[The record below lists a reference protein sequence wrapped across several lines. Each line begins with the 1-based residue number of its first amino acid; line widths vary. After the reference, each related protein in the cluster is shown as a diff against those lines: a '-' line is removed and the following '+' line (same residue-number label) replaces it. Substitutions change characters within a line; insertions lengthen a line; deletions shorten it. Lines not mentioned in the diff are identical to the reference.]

1 MSVLADL
8 TAAVPPVDAA
18 AAAAA
23 RRRSASQ
30 ARPPGS
36 LGRLEDVM
44 AQLAAIAGTCPPPA
58 IRRPA
63 LLVAAGD
70 HGVHAQ
76 GVSPWPQDVTAAMVG
91 ALCAGSATA
100 SVFAASVDATVAVLD
115 VGVVRQVPPHDL
127 LRSVRVRAGTRDL
140 SVEDAMTS
148 AEVEAA
154 VLAGAEAAH
163 AVVAGGADLLCL
175 GDMGI
180 ANTTS
185 SAALVAAFT
194 GVPAALVTG
203 RGTGIGDDVLAGK
216 RRIVAAAVARSAGR
230 PAVELLAAL
239 GGLEHAALVGVV
251 LAGAAARVPVV
262 LDGVI
267 TDAAA
272 LAAVALCPTAR
283 DYLVAGHRSVEPGAH
298 VALQHL
304 GLLPLLDLDLRL
316 GEGTGALL
324 AVPLIRAASAAL
336 REVGLLADL
345 ADDPT

>member
-1 MSVLADL
+1 MSVLANL
-8 TAAVPPVDAA
+8 AAAVPPVDVAA
-18 AAAAA
+18 ATAA
-23 RRRSASQ
+23 RERSASQ

-36 LGRLEDVM
+36 LGQLEDVA
-44 AQLAAIAGTCPPPA
+44 AQLAAIAGVCPPPA
-58 IRRPA
+58 IGRPA
-63 LLVAAGD
+63 LIVAAAD

-76 GVSPWPQDVTAAMVG
+76 AVSPWPQDVTAAMVG

-100 SVFAASVDATVAVLD
+100 SVFAASVGATVAVLD
-115 VGVVRQVPPHDL
+115 VGVVGEVAPHDL

-140 SVEDAMTS
+140 SVEDAMTA

-154 VLAGAEAAH
+154 VLAGADAAR
-163 AVVAGGADLLCL
+163 AAVAGGADLLCL

-194 GVPAALVTG
+194 GASPARVTG
-203 RGTGIGDDVLAGK
+203 RGTGIADDMLARK
-216 RRIVAAAVARSAGR
+216 RRIVTEATARSAGR
-230 PAVELLAAL
+230 PAGELLAAL
-239 GGLEHAALVGVV
+239 GGFEHAALVGVV

-272 LAAVALCPTAR
+272 LAAVALCPRAR
-283 DYLVAGHRSVEPGAH
+283 DYLVAGHRSVEPGAR
-298 VALQHL
+298 VALEHL
-304 GLLPLLDLDLRL
+304 ELRPLLDLDLRL

-324 AVPLIRAASAAL
+324 AVPVIRAASAAL

-345 ADDPT
+345 RHDPA